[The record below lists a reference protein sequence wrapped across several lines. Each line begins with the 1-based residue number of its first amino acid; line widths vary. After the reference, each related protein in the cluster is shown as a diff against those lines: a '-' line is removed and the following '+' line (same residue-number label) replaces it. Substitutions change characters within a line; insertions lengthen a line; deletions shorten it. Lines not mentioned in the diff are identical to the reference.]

1 MAADD
6 PRHAWS
12 AENQVA
18 IQARAQA
25 EASKKTEVLSKAKE
39 YLEKV
44 NKVGFE
50 LLVGSVCWNV
60 LNLPLGQVPGVVA
73 LSCSL
78 LQLLWHA
85 ATSALCSCGH

>member
-25 EASKKTEVLSKAKE
+25 EASKKMEVLSKAKS

-44 NKVGFE
+44 NKVG
-50 LLVGSVCWNV
+50 VGFR
-60 LNLPLGQVPGVVA
+60 G
-73 LSCSL
+73 
-78 LQLLWHA
+78 LWW
-85 ATSALCSCGH
+85 GFVN

>member
-25 EASKKTEVLSKAKE
+25 EASKKVEMLAKAKE

-44 NKVGFE
+44 NKVGVGFGGVCVNVSPVHAH
-50 LLVGSVCWNV
+50 VGSAC
-60 LNLPLGQVPGVVA
+60 
-73 LSCSL
+73 
-78 LQLLWHA
+78 
-85 ATSALCSCGH
+85 